1 MNRLAGI
8 GYRQTSLILAAAV
21 ALALPLPSMA
31 QAWKPERPVEL
42 VVSCAPG
49 CGPDNAA
56 RLMQSI
62 LQARRYV
69 EVPITVQNKA
79 GGGGSVAHI
88 YLRQFERNGHYIYH
102 TDRALLTSH
111 AMGRTDNRNVTPIA
125 ILFGEYIGVA
135 VKADSPIKSGRDLVE
150 RLRKDPAS
158 HSIGI
163 ATALGN
169 TNHQGVASALK
180 EAGIDVRK
188 TRNVTFSSGAQA
200 ITAMLGGHIDVV
212 PVSVGLWVDHV
223 RTGAVRVIAVSSPER
238 LTGALATVPT
248 WREQGSSLVLS
259 NWRAMVGPGGL
270 PAPQVDYWENIFE
283 RLVNTDEWKA
293 DMARRYSFNS
303 FQRSSAMKKQIE
315 DEYPEV
321 KALLVAMELAKQ

>member
-1 MNRLAGI
+1 MHRVASI
-8 GYRQTSLILAAAV
+8 AHYRTFLLLAAAV
-21 ALALPLPSMA
+21 GTTLPLACIA
-31 QAWKPERPVEL
+31 QSWKPERPVEII
-42 VVSCAPG
+42 VGCAPG

-56 RLMQSI
+56 RLMQS
-62 LQARRYV
+62 LFQSKKYV
-69 EVPITVQNKA
+69 EVPITIQNKA

-88 YLRQFERNGHYIYH
+88 YLRQFERNAHYLYH
-102 TDRALLTSH
+102 TDRGLMTSH
-111 AMGRTDNRNVTPIA
+111 ALGRIDNQNVTPVA

-135 VKADSPIKSGRDLVE
+135 VKADSPIKSGRDLVA
-150 RLRKDPAS
+150 RLKKDPAA

-212 PVSVGLWVDHV
+212 PVSIGLWVDHV
-223 RTGAVRVIAVSSPER
+223 RTGAVRVIAVTAPER
-238 LTGALATVPT
+238 LTGVLAEVPT
-248 WREQGSSLVLS
+248 WREQGSNVALS
-259 NWRAMVGPGGL
+259 NWRAMVGPAGL
-270 PAPQVDYWENIFE
+270 TAPQVAYWESVFE

-303 FQRSSAMKKQIE
+303 FQGAAAMRKQID

-321 KALLVAMELAKQ
+321 KALLVAMELAKK